1 MASSLDAYLGSYA
14 GTDPLRLKVAE
25 TIRHLAAA
33 SVKVRNTIIAG
44 GTGEN
49 LGQSRE
55 VANSGGDIQKELDV
69 LADKVFLE
77 AAKAS
82 PIAFYGSEEQDDAV
96 VLSTDG
102 AIAIAIDPL
111 DGSSNIETNVS
122 IGTIFSLLPVE
133 DGHHADPA
141 SVFRQP
147 GSSQLGAGFFI
158 YGPQLMLVMSVGN
171 GTHVFIFSP
180 GFGGF
185 VELRSSVG
193 IADRAHEFAI
203 NASNYRHWDETMRI
217 YIDDCLA
224 GAEGPRERDFNMR
237 WIASLV
243 ADCYRILIRGG
254 IFLYP
259 GDGRK
264 GYAKGRLR
272 LTYEANPIAFCVE
285 HAGGSATDG
294 VTRILDIV
302 PEDLHVRTPLVFGS
316 KREVARVTRYL
327 TDPSAIGERSP
338 LFGKRSL
345 FRA

>member
-1 MASSLDAYLGSYA
+1 MASSLDAHLGSYA

-25 TIRHLAAA
+25 TFRHLAGAA
-33 SVKVRNTIIAG
+33 IKVRNTIIAG
-44 GTGEN
+44 GSGDHF
-49 LGQSRE
+49 GQSRD
-55 VANSGGDIQKELDV
+55 VANAGGDIQKELDV
-69 LADKVFLE
+69 VADKVFLE
-77 AAKAS
+77 AATAS
-82 PIAFYGSEEQDDAV
+82 GIAYYGSEEQEEPV
-96 VLSTDG
+96 VLAADG
-102 AIAIAIDPL
+102 ALALAIDPL

-122 IGTIFSLLPVE
+122 IGTIFSILPVE
-133 DGHHADPA
+133 TGMDGD

-147 GSSQLGAGFFI
+147 GTKQLGAGFFI
-158 YGPQLMLVMSVGN
+158 YGPQLLLVVSVGN
-171 GTHVFIFSP
+171 GTHVFTFSP

-185 VELRSSVG
+185 VELKASVEV
-193 IADRAHEFAI
+193 ADRAHEFAI
-203 NASNYRHWDETMRI
+203 NASNYRHWDEAMRL

-237 WIASLV
+237 WIASMV

-272 LTYEANPIAFCVE
+272 LCYEANPIAFCME
-285 HAGGSATDG
+285 NAGGSATDG

-302 PEDLHVRTPLVFGS
+302 PESLHVRTPLVCGS

-327 TDPSAIGERSP
+327 TDPSGIGERSP